1 MVRVAG
7 NATASVSACVPSSDD
22 PEAEE
27 EITALPGQKRCVS
40 AHLTVPMT
48 AGDHQHVLLAGMV

>member
-1 MVRVAG
+1 MWMLIAG
-7 NATASVSACVPSSDD
+7 RKIINAAVSVSTCGPSSDD

-40 AHLTVPMT
+40 AHLTVPSGCM
-48 AGDHQHVLLAGMV
+48 